1 MKCTK
6 CGSDTLRTDGDWV
19 TCLACGNI
27 MFNTSIHGE
36 EEKSPTKIVEQIE
49 ENMLT
54 LTAEDPV
61 NNIIE
66 PEYPDE
72 QVRRE
77 KPKKQKKPKKVKTK
91 STKKQKSD
99 EEEKQKNP
107 VKDIIDFMLPI
118 VIAVVIAIILK
129 TLVFANVIVPTGSML
144 NTIQEN
150 DRIIAS
156 RLSYIFN
163 DPERYD
169 IIIFHYPDDESQYF
183 VKRVIGLPGET
194 VQIVDGI
201 VYVTKTDG
209 NTIQLDD
216 SFVTNCVPTG
226 DYGPYEV
233 PEDSYF
239 VMGDNRNDSLDSRF
253 WDNKY
258 VKKDKIIGKV
268 KFRYYPKIS
277 KIE

>member
-6 CGSDTLRTDGDWV
+6 CGSDTLKIDGDWV

-36 EEKSPTKIVEQIE
+36 EEKSPTKIVEEIE
-49 ENMLT
+49 ENMMT
-54 LTAEDPV
+54 LTTEEPDSGGAEPDY
-61 NNIIE
+61 
-66 PEYPDE
+66 PEKR
-72 QVRRE
+72 VSRE
-77 KPKKQKKPKKVKTK
+77 KPQRKKKPKKVKAK
-91 STKKQKSD
+91 SSRKEKD
-99 EEEKQKNP
+99 EEEKKPKNP

-129 TLVFANVIVPTGSML
+129 TFVFANAVVPTGSML
-144 NTIQEN
+144 NTIQED

-156 RLSYIFN
+156 RLSYVFS

-169 IIIFHYPDDESQYF
+169 IIIFHYPDDETQYF

-253 WDNKY
+253 WENKY
-258 VKKDKIIGKV
+258 VKKNKIIGKV
-268 KFRYYPKIS
+268 KFRYYPKVS